1 VKDVLRIGYAVVV
14 MRFLGNNVID
24 IVLTDF
30 QVFDLG
36 EVAPDKVLHQL
47 YGTLETLKYSEDVL
61 AAEIQKKLRIIVSL
75 L

>member
-14 MRFLGNNVID
+14 IRFLGNNVID

>member
-1 VKDVLRIGYAVVV
+1 VKDVLRIGYAVVAI
-14 MRFLGNNVID
+14 RFLGNNVAD